1 MEEMITINDT
11 EYQYAELE
19 DNQQYYVNQIRSLKA
34 RIAEAKFNLDQLV
47 VAEDTFTKMLV
58 ASVEQVTEETDK
70 QKENENANGNI

>member
-34 RIAEAKFNLDQLV
+34 RIAEAKFNLDQLA

-70 QKENENANGNI
+70 

>member
-19 DNQQYYVNQIRSLKA
+19 DNQQYYVNQIRSLKS
-34 RIAEAKFNLDQLV
+34 RIAEAKFNLDQLA

-70 QKENENANGNI
+70 

>member
-1 MEEMITINDT
+1 MEEMITINDA

-34 RIAEAKFNLDQLV
+34 RIAEAKFNLDQLS

-58 ASVEQVTEETDK
+58 ASVEQAPHETETEKT
-70 QKENENANGNI
+70 

>member
-58 ASVEQVTEETDK
+58 TSIEQVTEETDK
-70 QKENENANGNI
+70 